1 MITIVKIINI
11 SSPHIVIFL
20 CVFVTNAL
28 KTHTSEHIFR
38 VQYSIFK
45 HSHHACVLGL

>member
-20 CVFVTNAL
+20 CVLVTNA
-28 KTHTSEHIFR
+28 HTSEHIFR
-38 VQYSIFK
+38 VQYSICK
-45 HSHHACVLGL
+45 HSQHPCALGL